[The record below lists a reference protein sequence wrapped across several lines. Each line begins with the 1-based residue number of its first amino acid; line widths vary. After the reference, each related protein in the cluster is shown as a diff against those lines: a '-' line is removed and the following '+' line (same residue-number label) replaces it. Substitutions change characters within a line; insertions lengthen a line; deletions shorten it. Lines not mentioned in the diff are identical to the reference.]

1 MCICPISCSAVS
13 LSVLTVIR
21 PESRVTEAAVASLFL
36 SFCLS
41 LSLFSAV
48 SLCPSD
54 RLWCCPVVFTT
65 DQWLR
70 VTVLSLQQNET
81 NIDNTSDDSMTRLIT
96 LHFLCF
102 CSLYG
107 GDFWP
112 LHQHGCYLKH
122 SVNVFQC
129 CACLSGSGSTVW
141 CEQPGDF
148 WEACSSRRPSVILLH
163 NLIIAKGW
171 FAFWCWSFG
180 PNTTEE
186 TTERCL

>member
-1 MCICPISCSAVS
+1 MITSNCTNHVFLRVFCALVCICPISCSAVS

-81 NIDNTSDDSMTRLIT
+81 NIDNTSNHSMTRLIT

-129 CACLSGSGSTVW
+129 CAVPIWLWVHSLVRAARWFLRGM
-141 CEQPGDF
+141 F
-148 WEACSSRRPSVILLH
+148 KSSAFCYPS
-163 NLIIAKGW
+163 
-171 FAFWCWSFG
+171 S
-180 PNTTEE
+180 
-186 TTERCL
+186 

>member
-1 MCICPISCSAVS
+1 MITSNCTNHVFLRVFCAVVCVCPISCSAVS

-54 RLWCCPVVFTT
+54 RLCCCPVVFTT

-81 NIDNTSDDSMTRLIT
+81 NIDNTSNHSMTRLIT
-96 LHFLCF
+96 LHFCVSVLF
-102 CSLYG
+102 MEVTSDL
-107 GDFWP
+107 FTNTAAISNTA
-112 LHQHGCYLKH
+112 LMSSNAARAYLALGPQFGASSPVIFERH
-122 SVNVFQC
+122 VQVVGLL
-129 CACLSGSGSTVW
+129 LS
-141 CEQPGDF
+141 F
-148 WEACSSRRPSVILLH
+148 F
-163 NLIIAKGW
+163 II
-171 FAFWCWSFG
+171 
-180 PNTTEE
+180 
-186 TTERCL
+186 